1 MNASGHNRCLGE
13 SRLVHDKQLAARC
26 LTSSPVDETSGE
38 KTLVDE
44 PVVGFG
50 VSDAQFQV
58 LLSAPPPMAAFAHLT
73 TLIPLQTGDIA
84 HIGKECGNGWRKIF
98 NVYAKLLFAL
108 PPGCFNFSTQAHSWQ
123 QFRDEILLQ
132 GMANTALLFSPP
144 RLCQSPTAIQLIA
157 GRTLAKS
164 YQKQGLAL
172 QLHRL
177 TPEFAVDLQHKVLV
191 TPFFD
196 YRQLNNE
203 KIAITAKLVKLLVDE
218 VTAIEPYALAATQPQ
233 VFTANS

>member
-1 MNASGHNRCLGE
+1 M
-13 SRLVHDKQLAARC
+13 
-26 LTSSPVDETSGE
+26 
-38 KTLVDE
+38 
-44 PVVGFG
+44 
-50 VSDAQFQV
+50 AQ
-58 LLSAPPPMAAFAHLT
+58 
-73 TLIPLQTGDIA
+73 
-84 HIGKECGNGWRKIF
+84 NF

-108 PPGCFNFSTQAHSWQ
+108 PTGCFNFSTQAHSWQ
-123 QFRDEILLQ
+123 QFRDEMLLQ
-132 GMANTALLFSPP
+132 TKANTALLFSSP
-144 RLCQSPTAIQLIA
+144 RLCQSPTSIQLIA

-164 YQKQGLAL
+164 YQNQGLAL
-172 QLHRL
+172 QLHWL